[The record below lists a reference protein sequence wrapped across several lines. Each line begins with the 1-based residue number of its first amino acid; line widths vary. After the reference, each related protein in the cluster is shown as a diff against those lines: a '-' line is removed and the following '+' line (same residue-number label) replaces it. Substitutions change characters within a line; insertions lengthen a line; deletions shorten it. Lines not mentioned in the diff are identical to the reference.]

1 MYNDVVRSK
10 VLSQTRN
17 PSALVLRFRVCCCCC
32 CCCCFCFKRVEKK
45 PGNLRFLGFFA
56 TEFLR
61 ACPQIEFSSEK
72 KTICVPPPPLT
83 NVDF

>member
-1 MYNDVVRSK
+1 MYSDVVRSK

-32 CCCCFCFKRVEKK
+32 CCCCCFKRVEKK
-45 PGNLRFLGFFA
+45 LEIYNFGDFFA
-56 TEFLR
+56 IELLR

-72 KTICVPPPPLT
+72 KIICVPPPPLT